1 VDEPR
6 LQGSLPALV
15 TPLTEERDIDE
26 AGVDA
31 LVRRALSDG
40 ASGVLMAGSTGE
52 GALLEPEQRARLTRL
67 ARASIDGGDAPARL
81 VAGAAGL
88 TVRAL
93 HDDVERLADAGCDLV
108 LVLAPHTYRLTPA
121 ELADLH
127 REVADRAEKP
137 TLIYHIP
144 QLTGSSLTP
153 EVLADLADHPNIVGM
168 KDSSPDA
175 ERRAAFVEATRDV
188 GDFALVTGHA
198 PTLAAACVD
207 GVDGSIT
214 AIANVRQRQVV
225 ALHVAVAEGDAP
237 RADELQA
244 GLTRVTTALGA
255 GQASVPAMLK
265 AALQLDGVIAERWCR
280 PPLRSVEP
288 RRLDAVRT
296 ALLR

>member
-26 AGVDA
+26 AGVA
-31 LVRRALSDG
+31 VLVRRALNDG
-40 ASGVLMAGSTGE
+40 ASGVLVAGSTGE
-52 GALLEPEQRARLTRL
+52 GTLLEPAQRARLTRL
-67 ARASIDGGDAPARL
+67 ARAAIGEAPARL

-88 TVRAL
+88 TVDEL
-93 HDDVERLADAGCDLV
+93 HDDVERLAHAGAELV
-108 LVLAPHTYRLTPA
+108 LVLAPHTYRLAPG

-127 REVADRAEKP
+127 RDVADRAGVP

-153 EVLADLADHPNIVGM
+153 EVLADLADHPTIVGM

-175 ERRAAFVEATRDV
+175 ERRAAFVDATR
-188 GDFALVTGHA
+188 GAADFALVTGHA
-198 PTLAAACVD
+198 PTLGAACVA

-225 ALHVAVAEGDAP
+225 ALHAAVAEGDTR
-237 RADELQA
+237 RADGLQA
-244 GLTRVTTALGA
+244 GLTRVTTALGGA
-255 GQASVPAMLK
+255 QASVPAMLK